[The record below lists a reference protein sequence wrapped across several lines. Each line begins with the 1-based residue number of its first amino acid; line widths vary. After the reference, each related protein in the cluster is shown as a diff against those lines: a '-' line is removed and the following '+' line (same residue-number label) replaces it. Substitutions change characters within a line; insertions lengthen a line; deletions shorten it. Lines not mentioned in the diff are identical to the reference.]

1 MGEPGDI
8 CEPFYLV
15 EGILLICWR
24 LNDSRVMH
32 DL

>member
-15 EGILLICWR
+15 EGILLICWW